1 MIFYAETSFLF
12 SLYGADVNTAAAQE
26 FVTDRKTALNVH
38 VVNTFEFENAMKFYP
53 KVIG

>member
-1 MIFYAETSFLF
+1 MIFCAETSFLF

-26 FVTDRKTALNVH
+26 CVTERKTALNVH

-53 KVIG
+53 KVVG